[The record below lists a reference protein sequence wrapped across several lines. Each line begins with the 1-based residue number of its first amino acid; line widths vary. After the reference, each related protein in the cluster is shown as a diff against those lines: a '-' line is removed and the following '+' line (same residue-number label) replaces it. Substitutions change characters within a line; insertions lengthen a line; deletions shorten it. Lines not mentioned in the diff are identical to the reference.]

1 MYKSIVITAAAVVIA
16 STVSSL
22 AQVSQAQH
30 NRATASLSSEIQANR
45 GQIATNR
52 GAIDQLGEAIDTD
65 PSTCDWAAGSLCTIR
80 ATAEGN
86 TMGIS
91 NLNQR
96 VQTLEEGVD
105 GRDGEDGQDGAR
117 GAAGRDGT
125 NGTNG
130 VNGARGA
137 DGRDG
142 VDFNSADH
150 YQAIAGAAALSFANN
165 GGSGLGFGIAGH
177 EDESAAAISYTH
189 EFNSRF
195 SASFGGSTSGTAGG
209 GFKFKF

>member
-65 PSTCDWAAGSLCTIR
+65 PSTCDWDAGSICTIR
-80 ATAEGN
+80 ATADGN

-91 NLNQR
+91 NLNTR
-96 VQTLEEGVD
+96 VQTLEAGVD
-105 GRDGEDGQDGAR
+105 GRDGTDGQDGAT

-142 VDFNSADH
+142 IDYNPADH
-150 YQAIAGAAALSFANN
+150 YQAIAGAAALNFANT

-177 EDESAAAISYTH
+177 EDESAAAISYSH
-189 EFNSRF
+189 DINNSF
-195 SASFGGSTSGTAGG
+195 STSFGATTAGTFG
-209 GFKFKF
+209 AGVKWKF